1 MTTEKD
7 EVSGDKGKERSAHN
21 AARKISQTRARFTLQ
36 TTTNSANSEAP
47 SIRRC
52 RLKTWPMSGENK
64 KEASPKDEILHERKQ
79 AR

>member
-1 MTTEKD
+1 MTTEGD
-7 EVSGDKGKERSAHN
+7 EVSGDKGKERSAQC
-21 AARKISQTRARFTLQ
+21 SQEDLSNARFTLQ

-64 KEASPKDEILHERKQ
+64 KEASPKDEILHKRKQ